1 MLTMVLGAVQ
11 GRQAQDICTT
21 AQLDSTQSADKK
33 SFILIKTNEVCC
45 VILVNVKTDAKM
57 KTSSE
62 ASCTN

>member
-11 GRQAQDICTT
+11 SRQARDICTT

-33 SFILIKTNEVCC
+33 SFILIKTYEVWG
-45 VILVNVKTDAKM
+45 VILVNVKTDAKT
-57 KTSSE
+57 KTSAR